1 MAEPR
6 RIDRLTAQDLLMLW
20 PDELGWPEDIG
31 ALAIL
36 DGTSLLEPDGRVRI
50 EAIRRHLEPRL
61 PLVPRFR
68 QLLYRPRRGLGWPLW
83 VDAPSFDLADHIG
96 VHPLAPPGDQAQ
108 LLRACEAL
116 RRRPLDPS
124 RPLWEAW
131 LLPGLPKQQ
140 VGLFLRAHHALADG
154 VAGMAAFGAL
164 LDLAADAP
172 TQLAPPW
179 SPAPVPTAGQL
190 LRDNLRRR
198 LQGLGRG
205 LSSLAHPIGT
215 GRRTR
220 RAWLMWREYFAER
233 APTTSLNRPIGADR
247 RLAIIRGRLEVAKQV
262 AHAHQAKVNDVVLA
276 AVAGGLRQLL
286 ASRGEPVEGL
296 ILRAAVPISFHH
308 EQPGQARGNQDGW
321 MVVPLPLGEPD
332 PGRRLDL
339 IASETAARKQQARP
353 QAGSGVMGF
362 AVVQRA
368 SYRLFLA
375 RQRQVN
381 LWVTNVPGPPV
392 PLYVAGAPL
401 RELFPLPPIL
411 GNLTLGVGVFSYAG
425 QLNLT
430 AVADRDGCPDLE
442 AFAQGV
448 RSALD
453 DLARSALAPAS

>member
-36 DGTSLLEPDGRVRI
+36 DGTGLLDRDGGVRI

-83 VDAPSFDLADHIG
+83 VDAPSFDLADHIR
-96 VHPLAPPGDQAQ
+96 VHPLAPPGDEAQ

-116 RRRPLDPS
+116 RRRPLDTA

-131 LLPGLPKQQ
+131 LLPGLPDQQ

-172 TQLAPPW
+172 TPVAPPW
-179 SPAPVPTAGQL
+179 SPAPIPTAGQL
-190 LRDNLRRR
+190 FRDNLWRR
-198 LQGLGRG
+198 LRGLGRG

-220 RAWLMWREYFAER
+220 RSWLTWREYFAER
-233 APTTSLNRPIGADR
+233 APQTSLNRPIGSDR
-247 RLAIIRGRLEVAKQV
+247 RLAIVRSRLEVAKQV
-262 AHAHQAKVNDVVLA
+262 AHAHHAKVNDVVLA

-296 ILRAAVPISFHH
+296 TLRAAVPISFHH

-362 AVVQRA
+362 VVVQRA

-401 RELFPLPPIL
+401 LELFPLPPIL
-411 GNLTLGVGVFSYAG
+411 GNLTLGIGVFSYAG

-430 AVADRDGCPDLE
+430 AVADRDGCPDVE

>member
-36 DGTSLLEPDGRVRI
+36 DGTRLLDRDGGVRI
-50 EAIRRHLEPRL
+50 EAVRRHLEPRL
-61 PLVPRFR
+61 DLVPRFR

-83 VDAPSFDLADHIG
+83 VDAPAFDLADHIR

-116 RRRPLDPS
+116 RRRPLDTS

-131 LLPGLPKQQ
+131 LLPGLPDQQ

-172 TQLAPPW
+172 TPVAPPRA
-179 SPAPVPTAGQL
+179 PAPIPSAGQL
-190 LRDNLRRR
+190 FRDNLRRR
-198 LQGLGRG
+198 LRGLGRG

-215 GRRTR
+215 GRRAR
-220 RAWLMWREYFAER
+220 RAWLTWREYFAER

-247 RLAIIRGRLEVAKQV
+247 RLAIIRSRLEVAKQV
-262 AHAHQAKVNDVVLA
+262 AHAHHAKVNDVVLA
-276 AVAGGLRQLL
+276 AVTGGLRQLL
-286 ASRGEPVEGL
+286 ASRGEPAEGL
-296 ILRAAVPISFHH
+296 TLRAAVPISFHH
-308 EQPGQARGNQDGW
+308 EQPGQAQGNQDGW

-332 PGRRLDL
+332 PGRRLEL
-339 IASETAARKQQARP
+339 IAGETAARKQQARP
-353 QAGSGVMGF
+353 QAGTGLMGF

-392 PLYVAGAPL
+392 PLFLAGARL
-401 RELFPLPPIL
+401 LELFPLPPIL

-453 DLARSALAPAS
+453 DLARPALAPAS